1 MRRIIDHVYSLRLQL
16 EKYGDW
22 LEQYNSSIPN
32 AFNMIFND
40 LTLTLEL
47 LDYYYRVWSS
57 LDVSAFSA
65 EDVERRR
72 KENWKRVMQI
82 TKWAFIDALSSLEF
96 SLKKMLETINPKVLS
111 VIKERRRNKPI
122 YLRSIIK
129 ELHREGYVNDEA
141 YNGWI
146 TLIEIR
152 NCVVHNN
159 AIPESN
165 RTLYLNGLKIVF
177 TRGQM
182 LTAKLDFFIKLI
194 DYAIKNYKRLVE
206 ALIEDRSSIKR

>member
-1 MRRIIDHVYSLRLQL
+1 MKKVIDYIHSLRLKL
-16 EKYGDW
+16 EEYGDW
-22 LEQYNSSIPN
+22 LERYNRNLPN

-47 LDYYYRVWSS
+47 LDYYYRLWSS
-57 LDVSAFSA
+57 LNISAFSA
-65 EDVERRR
+65 KDVERMR

-82 TKWAFIDALSSLEF
+82 TKWAFIDTLSSLEF

-122 YLRSIIK
+122 YFRSIIK
-129 ELHREGYVNDEA
+129 ELHREGYVNDKA

-165 RTLYLNGLKIVF
+165 RTLYLDDLKIVF

-182 LTAKLDFFIKLI
+182 LTAKLDFFVKLI

-206 ALIEDRSSIKR
+206 ALIED

>member
-1 MRRIIDHVYSLRLQL
+1 MKRVIDHIYSLRLQL

-22 LEQYNSSIPN
+22 LEQYDRNIPN

-47 LDYYYRVWSS
+47 LDYYYRIWSS

-65 EDVERRR
+65 EDVKRKR

-82 TKWAFIDALSSLEF
+82 TKWAFIDALSSMEF
-96 SLKKMLETINPKVLS
+96 SLKKMLEIVNPKVLS
-111 VIKERRRNKPI
+111 VIRERRRNKPI
-122 YLRSIIK
+122 YFRSIIK
-129 ELHREGYVNDEA
+129 ELHREGYVNDKA

-165 RTLYLNGLKIVF
+165 RTLYLDDLKIVF

-182 LTAKLDFFIKLI
+182 LTAKLDFFVKLI

-206 ALIEDRSSIKR
+206 ALIED